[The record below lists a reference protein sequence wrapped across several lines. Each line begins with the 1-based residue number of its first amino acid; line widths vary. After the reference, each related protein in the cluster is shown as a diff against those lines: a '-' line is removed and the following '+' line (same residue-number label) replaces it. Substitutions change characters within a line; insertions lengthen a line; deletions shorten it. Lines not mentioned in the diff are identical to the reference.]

1 MGSLRRVITSR
12 GAEDIDVPIPI
23 PGTPS
28 VVETDKS
35 KTVVTASQK
44 GVGTVNSGEF
54 VTYNF
59 QTGVRT
65 VTTPKS
71 IIVPSS
77 GKTKVGPGY
86 TAVGHS
92 GELNWKVDAEGNTTW
107 SQGGHWMKINSKGAI
122 IDESRGH
129 VGGTGS
135 SKLIQYWLPN
145 PNPGDIDDWHANSS
159 APRAVYKSS
168 FGGKTTLV
176 WKNPNA
182 DTRGSIPIG
191 YSGNPMNRAW
201 SSRSSGGGGGRVSVF
216 KWG

>member
-65 VTTPKS
+65 VTTAKAAPRSGTITLGAGKYEIAPGVRVNMTSKS
-71 IIVPSS
+71 IDWA
-77 GKTKVGPGY
+77 Y
-86 TAVGHS
+86 
-92 GELNWKVDAEGNTTW
+92 DDQGNTVW
-107 SQGGHWMKINSKGAI
+107 SFRDYKGFSKMTVNKQGRIIAEEGGGRAGASTI
-122 IDESRGH
+122 ILGNFF
-129 VGGTGS
+129 
-135 SKLIQYWLPN
+135 LPS
-145 PNPGDIDDWHANSS
+145 PNNDLGDWYANSQ

-176 WKNPNA
+176 WKN
-182 DTRGSIPIG
+182 
-191 YSGNPMNRAW
+191 
-201 SSRSSGGGGGRVSVF
+201 SSPTKVTGRILPRRI
-216 KWG
+216 